1 MARFF
6 VKKTSL
12 SDDGKSVVFKGS
24 VLEGPI
30 HKGMTVDIPVTE
42 AASIQ
47 MKIFDIQHFDA
58 QKDPTKKVGLVV
70 DFTDEPEAMDIVL
83 GLNIQEESLQIQ
95 A

>member
-24 VLEGPI
+24 VIEGPI
-30 HKGMTVDIPVTE
+30 RKGMMVEIPVTE
-42 AASIQ
+42 AASIK
-47 MKIFDIQHFDA
+47 MKLFDIVHFEN
-58 QKDPTKKVGLVV
+58 QRDPSKKVGLVV
-70 DFTDEPEAMDIVL
+70 DFDSEPEAMEIVL
-83 GLNIQEESLQIQ
+83 GLNIAEETLTLL